1 MRRLGELLEAELLVP
16 LHLAGIGAEADRR
29 PALGLRALEEGLE
42 QLLPDALAAAARDDG
57 DRQLRRLLVDEAE
70 ARLVGGEHAVPR
82 GAVRVRAFHGDDA
95 GVALASPVAD
105 VAVDGPL
112 RVLAHPPV
120 VRVAEHVAE
129 EARVLSVGGPKH
141 GQSSCASCTRFP
153 SGSYTSSS
161 RISPVSSSTM
171 PTSAPAA
178 RSRSASA
185 LMSGTSTCAT
195 APSSCGSPSAR
206 PISMSPRRRCAQRF
220 VKSTAVSSNSS
231 VSRKKRRP
239 ASSSRTWYQTTG
251 PALIAPGRDPRES
264 SSPSSGSPRRSRRR
278 PRDGRTSG
286 SWPSAAGRAARRRPG
301 RPGRASRRQRG
312 STPAAG

>member
-29 PALGLRALEEGLE
+29 PALGLRSLEEGLE

-112 RVLAHPPV
+112 RVLAHPPE

-141 GQSSCASCTRFP
+141 RP
-153 SGSYTSSS
+153 E
-161 RISPVSSSTM
+161 
-171 PTSAPAA
+171 
-178 RSRSASA
+178 SRSAGASERA
-185 LMSGTSTCAT
+185 LLGLRLADRLR
-195 APSSCGSPSAR
+195 AGGVDVLRIR
-206 PISMSPRRRCAQRF
+206 PL
-220 VKSTAVSSNSS
+220 
-231 VSRKKRRP
+231 RRP
-239 ASSSRTWYQTTG
+239 DTEL
-251 PALIAPGRDPRES
+251 PDVRE
-264 SSPSSGSPRRSRRR
+264 
-278 PRDGRTSG
+278 
-286 SWPSAAGRAARRRPG
+286 
-301 RPGRASRRQRG
+301 
-312 STPAAG
+312 